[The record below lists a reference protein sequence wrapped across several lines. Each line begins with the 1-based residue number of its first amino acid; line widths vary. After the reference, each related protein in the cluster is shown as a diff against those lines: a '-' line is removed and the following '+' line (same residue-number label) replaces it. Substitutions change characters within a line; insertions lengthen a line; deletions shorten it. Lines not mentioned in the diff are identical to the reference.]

1 MGLRTRLT
9 LLAAGVVGITVV
21 LASVVCYL
29 AMRGELRAQ
38 VDDALGRQGGL
49 VLQARGEV
57 IGSAARAAVSY
68 THLTLPT
75 TPYV

>member
-49 VLQARGEV
+49 VLREG
-57 IGSAARAAVSY
+57 
-68 THLTLPT
+68 
-75 TPYV
+75 